1 VNPPTPL
8 RLCSVALWLPLALAC
23 VGNTSPG
30 EGANPPPP
38 PSHTPT
44 GLRHAPNTGVY
55 PMSNELSEEEAAK
68 LTGSVPGGSDDSG
81 ESEEVEPEKADE

>member
-1 VNPPTPL
+1 VNPRTPL
-8 RLCSVALWLPLALAC
+8 WLCSVALCLTLALAC

-38 PSHTPT
+38 PSHTPS
-44 GLRHAPNTGVY
+44 GMRHRPNTGVY

-68 LTGSVPGGSDDSG
+68 LTGSVPEGSDDS
-81 ESEEVEPEKADE
+81 EEAEPEKADE